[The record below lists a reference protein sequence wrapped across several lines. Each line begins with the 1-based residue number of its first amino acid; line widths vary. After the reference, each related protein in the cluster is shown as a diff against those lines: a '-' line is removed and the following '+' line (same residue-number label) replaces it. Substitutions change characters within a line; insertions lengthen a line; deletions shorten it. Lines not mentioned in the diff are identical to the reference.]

1 MAALEAVR
9 GAGGDAQL
17 EEQLGNRMRA
27 LARSAKSIGDGRVEL
42 HAVHLERQ
50 KNVQRL
56 RAQSKQEDKEKK
68 HMEMVVKA
76 RQAEAEIAKARSRE
90 SAAEAKKA
98 VQLAKEEAASQ
109 ASLRNKAASQESHLR
124 LHFAAHLVT
133 QLREYLFDPTA
144 GPGRVDRARR
154 LAMDKAKRKAGCEP
168 IALPNFWTH
177 KTAGFQNLSAVSQH
191 TRLRAETEML
201 WVSPDF
207 AWACFGESI
216 KKQDDPKWA
225 FRKLI
230 DLLMPGYFDLFG
242 SRYGIPNLIAE
253 AQNSLDLAFLA
264 ANWRYTHVV
273 KVKYYRCGLHEW
285 PPTGFEPPDSH

>member
-1 MAALEAVR
+1 
-9 GAGGDAQL
+9 
-17 EEQLGNRMRA
+17 
-27 LARSAKSIGDGRVEL
+27 
-42 HAVHLERQ
+42 
-50 KNVQRL
+50 
-56 RAQSKQEDKEKK
+56 
-68 HMEMVVKA
+68 MEMVVKA

-90 SAAEAKKA
+90 SAAEAKK
-98 VQLAKEEAASQ
+98 VLQLAKEEAASQ
-109 ASLRNKAASQESHLR
+109 ASLRKKAAALESHRR

-133 QLREYLFDPTA
+133 KLREYLFDPTA

-154 LAMDKAKRKAGCEP
+154 LAAEKAKRKAGCEP

-177 KTAGFQNLSAVSQH
+177 KTAGFQNLSAVTQL
-191 TRLRAETEML
+191 TRLRAKTEML
-201 WVSPDF
+201 WASPDF

-225 FRKLI
+225 LRKLI

-285 PPTGFEPPDSH
+285 PPTEFEPPDSH

>member
-9 GAGGDAQL
+9 AAGGDAQL

-50 KNVQRL
+50 KNVERL
-56 RAQSKQEDKEKK
+56 RAKSKQEDKEKK

-90 SAAEAKKA
+90 SAAEAKKV
-98 VQLAKEEAASQ
+98 VQLAQEEAASQ
-109 ASLRNKAASQESHLR
+109 ASLRNKAAALESHRR

-154 LAMDKAKRKAGCEP
+154 LAVDKAKRKVGCEP

-177 KTAGFQNLSAVSQH
+177 KTVGLKNLSTVLPFA
-191 TRLRAETEML
+191 RLKAKTEVL
-201 WVSPDF
+201 WASPDF

-216 KKQDDPKWA
+216 KKHDDPKLA
-225 FRKLI
+225 LRKLI
-230 DLLMPGYFDLFG
+230 DLLMLGYFELFG
-242 SRYGIPNLIAE
+242 SRYGMPNLIAE